1 MHGYCRVAIK
11 KHDEN
16 EILLKEMK
24 DIIQNDSETL
34 KYPAVI
40 S

>member
-1 MHGYCRVAIK
+1 MGIRVAIK